1 MATRSPGNNDTSA
14 LAEYVISTMHW
25 KKTVQQ
31 AIKKINSLEIKES
44 YIKNQLE
51 ECVKALETA
60 QFSANKLT
68 QAAED
73 FFTFAN
79 LDQNRTD
86 EIKIEQMNK
95 YLQHIE
101 EVHNEFKET
110 AQLSCN
116 TSDSVWK
123 AKIAAERIITA
134 QAVGSIVM
142 AFEPSIFIIHG
153 FLSSRIGRIAGRAVE
168 QHIIPYFYEEKY
180 KNLERVIKEITD
192 LNSNIS
198 SVGSNIGEIRQQ
210 LALLKKAIQ
219 EPDEAAKV
227 SMAFLKGIRKDYDM
241 IKRHKQEESGL
252 ITG

>member
-1 MATRSPGNNDTSA
+1 MATRSPGNNDISA

-31 AIKKINSLEIKES
+31 TIKKINSLEIEES
-44 YIKNQLE
+44 NIKKQLE

-60 QFSANKLT
+60 QFFANKLT

-73 FFTFAN
+73 FFT
-79 LDQNRTD
+79 LDQSRAD

-110 AQLSCN
+110 AQLPCITQVTN
-116 TSDSVWK
+116 
-123 AKIAAERIITA
+123 IAA
-134 QAVGSIVM
+134 QAEAVAFAASIANPLTFGIGTIVGKIV
-142 AFEPSIFIIHG
+142 SHIFHYLYG
-153 FLSSRIGRIAGRAVE
+153 
-168 QHIIPYFYEEKY
+168 EKY
-180 KNLERVIKEITD
+180 EDLKKVIKEITD
-192 LNSNIS
+192 NFDNLNSNIS
-198 SVGSNIGEIRQQ
+198 RVGSNIEEIRQQ
-210 LALLKKAIQ
+210 LALLEKAIQ

-227 SMAFLKGIRKDYDM
+227 SMTFLKGIRKDYDM